1 MPPFPVAKAA
11 PSPGDCSPVSSRKTA
26 QRLKKRRRRPLLT
39 LGPMT
44 TSSLFRPA
52 FALGLGLAAAV
63 GACAAPEAPAPYR
76 TTSPAGPAAGF
87 GASAYADLY
96 VETNAYGYVT
106 HAEVKAASH
115 PTLGDAC
122 VAAILQWRYSPARE
136 NGQPV
141 PAQFV
146 QPFHFSNG
154 RVVATPKAKADRRP
168 AARHT
173 PRPELPAELRN
184 VPGCVTVLF
193 DVDAEGRVRSV
204 ATQDASLP
212 ALEAPTLAAA
222 KEWTFRPARKRG
234 QPTAAKVAVSFV
246 FK

>member
-1 MPPFPVAKAA
+1 M
-11 PSPGDCSPVSSRKTA
+11 SSH
-26 QRLKKRRRRPLLT
+26 
-39 LGPMT
+39 
-44 TSSLFRPA
+44 FRSA
-52 FALGLGLAAAV
+52 FALALGLAAALPTCI
-63 GACAAPEAPAPYR
+63 AIEAPAPYR
-76 TTSPAGPAAGF
+76 TTLPALASARSGAAG
-87 GASAYADLY
+87 YADVY

-106 HAEVKAASH
+106 HAEVKATSH
-115 PTLGDAC
+115 PELGEAC
-122 VAAILQWRYSPARE
+122 VAAILEWRYSPARE

-141 PAQFV
+141 PAQFI
-146 QPFHFSNG
+146 QPFHFENG
-154 RVVATPKAKADRRP
+154 RAVPTPKAKADQRP

-204 ATQDASLP
+204 AAQDVSLP

-234 QPTAAKVAVSFV
+234 QPTPAKVAVSFV